1 MLRVTSDHYLSVS
14 KVTYDITQRSAAFLL
29 QAIAPKGACNQQRKS
44 EIDKCVESAGATYIF
59 GKSGGLILYTWP
71 ANDRPSTR
79 SDRLAVGFSTT
90 VKDGILVRI
99 DSAPGL
105 GDFLQLHICHEAM
118 RCASTVL
125 NVPKGSI
132 LICEIMGPPAPEFLL
147 QLYEAQLSLQKEEYG
162 GGVHVVNNGKQ
173 KWTDGAQYFA

>member
-1 MLRVTSDHYLSVS
+1 MPSLSVAKYGRVGAVPS
-14 KVTYDITQRSAAFLL
+14 PQLPLQSLHSVPAAGNARYRALMAPSLLASA
-29 QAIAPKGACNQQRKS
+29 
-44 EIDKCVESAGATYIF
+44 AGATYIF

-105 GDFLQLHICHEAM
+105 GDFLQLHIV
-118 RCASTVL
+118 ST
-125 NVPKGSI
+125 
-132 LICEIMGPPAPEFLL
+132 GPWPGFLCL
-147 QLYEAQLSLQKEEYG
+147 PT
-162 GGVHVVNNGKQ
+162 GVSR
-173 KWTDGAQYFA
+173 

>member
-1 MLRVTSDHYLSVS
+1 MPALRFPV
-14 KVTYDITQRSAAFLL
+14 KFSAYGSPPSGE
-29 QAIAPKGACNQQRKS
+29 QNEQQCKS
-44 EIDKCVESAGATYIF
+44 EIAKCFESHDLVFSGFLFCEGAGATYIF

-105 GDFLQLHICHEAM
+105 GDFLQLHIV
-118 RCASTVL
+118 ST
-125 NVPKGSI
+125 GSG
-132 LICEIMGPPAPEFLL
+132 LDSLTFL
-147 QLYEAQLSLQKEEYG
+147 
-162 GGVHVVNNGKQ
+162 VV
-173 KWTDGAQYFA
+173 

>member
-1 MLRVTSDHYLSVS
+1 M
-14 KVTYDITQRSAAFLL
+14 AAVCFLWHNFTIKEGL
-29 QAIAPKGACNQQRKS
+29 KGAPL
-44 EIDKCVESAGATYIF
+44 DPAGATYIF

-105 GDFLQLHICHEAM
+105 GDFLQLHIV
-118 RCASTVL
+118 STGL
-125 NVPKGSI
+125 
-132 LICEIMGPPAPEFLL
+132 GPDSLVFLL
-147 QLYEAQLSLQKEEYG
+147 
-162 GGVHVVNNGKQ
+162 V
-173 KWTDGAQYFA
+173 

>member
-1 MLRVTSDHYLSVS
+1 M
-14 KVTYDITQRSAAFLL
+14 AAVCLFWHNFIIKERLME
-29 QAIAPKGACNQQRKS
+29 CFS
-44 EIDKCVESAGATYIF
+44 GATYIF

-105 GDFLQLHICHEAM
+105 GDFLQLHIKEM
-118 RCASTVL
+118 EEVVVVVEVGEEEEKKEGKMETNKTITTNSTIRRA
-125 NVPKGSI
+125 KS
-132 LICEIMGPPAPEFLL
+132 F
-147 QLYEAQLSLQKEEYG
+147 
-162 GGVHVVNNGKQ
+162 
-173 KWTDGAQYFA
+173 

>member
-1 MLRVTSDHYLSVS
+1 MVHALMAPS
-14 KVTYDITQRSAAFLL
+14 LL
-29 QAIAPKGACNQQRKS
+29 VFA
-44 EIDKCVESAGATYIF
+44 AGATYIF

-105 GDFLQLHICHEAM
+105 GDFLQLHIV
-118 RCASTVL
+118 STRPWPGFL
-125 NVPKGSI
+125 C
-132 LICEIMGPPAPEFLL
+132 LPA
-147 QLYEAQLSLQKEEYG
+147 
-162 GGVHVVNNGKQ
+162 GVSR
-173 KWTDGAQYFA
+173 

>member
-1 MLRVTSDHYLSVS
+1 MTASSEPLHCIPLGLCIWTREGRLCSTAPCAESR
-14 KVTYDITQRSAAFLL
+14 QGNRSWRGALQGPHAPSLLAF
-29 QAIAPKGACNQQRKS
+29 A
-44 EIDKCVESAGATYIF
+44 AGATYIF

-105 GDFLQLHICHEAM
+105 GDFLQLHIV
-118 RCASTVL
+118 STGL
-125 NVPKGSI
+125 
-132 LICEIMGPPAPEFLL
+132 GPGFSCLPAG
-147 QLYEAQLSLQKEEYG
+147 LSE
-162 GGVHVVNNGKQ
+162 
-173 KWTDGAQYFA
+173 

>member
-1 MLRVTSDHYLSVS
+1 MEAIPLHSCLCGVS
-14 KVTYDITQRSAAFLL
+14 TVCLPLATTPYSALMAPSLL
-29 QAIAPKGACNQQRKS
+29 VFA
-44 EIDKCVESAGATYIF
+44 AGATYIF

-105 GDFLQLHICHEAM
+105 GDFLQLHIV
-118 RCASTVL
+118 STQ
-125 NVPKGSI
+125 PRPGFS
-132 LICEIMGPPAPEFLL
+132 FLPGD
-147 QLYEAQLSLQKEEYG
+147 LSC
-162 GGVHVVNNGKQ
+162 
-173 KWTDGAQYFA
+173 

>member
-1 MLRVTSDHYLSVS
+1 MPSLTVTKDRHVGAFSSPQLSVQS
-14 KVTYDITQRSAAFLL
+14 LGGMSATGRMQYSVLMASSLLAF
-29 QAIAPKGACNQQRKS
+29 A
-44 EIDKCVESAGATYIF
+44 AGATYIF

-105 GDFLQLHICHEAM
+105 GDFLQLHIV
-118 RCASTVL
+118 STRPRPGFSYL
-125 NVPKGSI
+125 PG
-132 LICEIMGPPAPEFLL
+132 G
-147 QLYEAQLSLQKEEYG
+147 LS
-162 GGVHVVNNGKQ
+162 
-173 KWTDGAQYFA
+173 W

>member
-1 MLRVTSDHYLSVS
+1 MPSLSVAKYGRVGAVPS
-14 KVTYDITQRSAAFLL
+14 PQLPLQSLHSVPAAGNARYRALMAPSLLASA
-29 QAIAPKGACNQQRKS
+29 
-44 EIDKCVESAGATYIF
+44 AGATYIF

-105 GDFLQLHICHEAM
+105 GDFLQLHIV
-118 RCASTVL
+118 ST
-125 NVPKGSI
+125 
-132 LICEIMGPPAPEFLL
+132 GP
-147 QLYEAQLSLQKEEYG
+147 
-162 GGVHVVNNGKQ
+162 
-173 KWTDGAQYFA
+173 

>member
-1 MLRVTSDHYLSVS
+1 MLFLF
-14 KVTYDITQRSAAFLL
+14 AF
-29 QAIAPKGACNQQRKS
+29 I
-44 EIDKCVESAGATYIF
+44 AGATYIF

-105 GDFLQLHICHEAM
+105 GDFLQLHIVSTCPALAWIPLSSWWSEVETILHK
-118 RCASTVL
+118 CARGAHTF
-125 NVPKGSI
+125 KH
-132 LICEIMGPPAPEFLL
+132 CL
-147 QLYEAQLSLQKEEYG
+147 QLSKLSHSYASVTRKKTVPSRLLFL
-162 GGVHVVNNGKQ
+162 
-173 KWTDGAQYFA
+173 FALVLK

>member
-1 MLRVTSDHYLSVS
+1 MTPPLL
-14 KVTYDITQRSAAFLL
+14 AF
-29 QAIAPKGACNQQRKS
+29 A
-44 EIDKCVESAGATYIF
+44 AGATYIF

-105 GDFLQLHICHEAM
+105 GDFLQLHIVSA
-118 RCASTVL
+118 
-125 NVPKGSI
+125 
-132 LICEIMGPPAPEFLL
+132 GPSSEFSCPAGG
-147 QLYEAQLSLQKEEYG
+147 LS
-162 GGVHVVNNGKQ
+162 
-173 KWTDGAQYFA
+173 WGAR

>member
-1 MLRVTSDHYLSVS
+1 MSPS
-14 KVTYDITQRSAAFLL
+14 LL
-29 QAIAPKGACNQQRKS
+29 VLA
-44 EIDKCVESAGATYIF
+44 AGATYIF

-105 GDFLQLHICHEAM
+105 GDFLQLHIV
-118 RCASTVL
+118 STWL
-125 NVPKGSI
+125 CPGFSC
-132 LICEIMGPPAPEFLL
+132 LADG
-147 QLYEAQLSLQKEEYG
+147 LS
-162 GGVHVVNNGKQ
+162 
-173 KWTDGAQYFA
+173 W